1 VLSHEERV
9 RDGKDQLLVDT
20 RIANLNS
27 RGDCR
32 QNVELRNVKR
42 KKEEEEEDR
51 AQQQVFTSHEAT

>member
-42 KKEEEEEDR
+42 KKEEEDR

>member
-1 VLSHEERV
+1 V

-42 KKEEEEEDR
+42 KKEEEDR